1 MTGQES
7 DMLVTGLG
15 TEQRVVKQS
24 TTPGNEQVVKTS
36 TGALGQNRRARHM
49 GRGPASTVPSLPP
62 DCYARMRHTYSL
74 RASISL
80 VSNESTV
87 AVAGPVLVVAD
98 TPLVGQFVYRL
109 QLTVT
114 AVQRVSDGISII
126 KTLTRQQLTPNH
138 DTILRLPVQQQG

>member
-1 MTGQES
+1 
-7 DMLVTGLG
+7 
-15 TEQRVVKQS
+15 
-24 TTPGNEQVVKTS
+24 
-36 TGALGQNRRARHM
+36 M

-62 DCYARMRHTYSL
+62 DCYAQMKHTYSL

-80 VSNESTV
+80 VSNHSTV

-109 QLTVT
+109 QLTVI
-114 AVQRVSDGISII
+114 AVQRVSDGMLSISII

-138 DTILRLPVQQQG
+138 DTTLRPVQQQG